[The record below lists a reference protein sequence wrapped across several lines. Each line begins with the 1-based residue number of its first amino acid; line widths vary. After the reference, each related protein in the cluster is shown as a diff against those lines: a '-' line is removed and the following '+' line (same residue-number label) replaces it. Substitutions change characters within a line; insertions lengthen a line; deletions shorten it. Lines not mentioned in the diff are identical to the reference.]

1 MINEIRTY
9 FKSVIKEVEPDL
21 KEHKEYYTSSNI
33 PDSKIEDTYFLKIG
47 NMSGQRIDN
56 NYTAT
61 FDVTL
66 EIWKN
71 GDKDIITKLDKA
83 YCNAIEIMTNLQDQ
97 RRLTQLEFMKE
108 VSGVSIENEAI
119 ESNDNAGKFTL
130 NFNVLVS
137 YDTNN

>member
-1 MINEIRTY
+1 MISEIRTY
-9 FKSVIKEVEPDL
+9 FKTILKEIEPDL

-47 NMSGQRIDN
+47 SMSNQKIDT
-56 NYTAT
+56 NYSAT

-83 YCNAIEIMTNLQDQ
+83 YCNAIEIMTNMQDQ
-97 RRLTQLEFMKE
+97 RRLKQTEFMKE
-108 VSGVSIENEAI
+108 VLGVSIANEAV
-119 ESNDNAGKFTL
+119 ESNDNAGRFTL
-130 NFNVLVS
+130 NFTVLVS
-137 YDTNN
+137 YDTDN